1 MIVKTEKKDRNTG
14 LSFAINIEAADLEDT
29 IAPSVHVQLTR
40 HEVSCLLS
48 DLADI
53 GPARR
58 NSTTDRFEMLLKKVM
73 EK

>member
-1 MIVKTEKKDRNTG
+1 MIVKTEEKDQSTG
-14 LSFAINIEAADLEDT
+14 LSFSINVEAADPEDT
-29 IAPSVHVQLTR
+29 VAPSVHVQLTR
-40 HEVSCLLS
+40 YEVSCLLS

-58 NSTTDRFEMLLKKVM
+58 NSTTDRLAMLLKKAV